1 MCSAIK
7 QQAQAA
13 DDQAAAPDD
22 QSVGNPVDT
31 TFDPFEQEIDSPIVP
46 QRSARCLSVIV
57 RLSKSTAL
65 HGRPRSSLARI
76 PVKTAVTKNGRQRPR
91 AHARNR
97 LTSAFAGTS
106 SPTVSLPYS
115 RFLTSTVAGNA
126 AFCTTRRSRNATI
139 ITRGKSH

>member
-65 HGRPRSSLARI
+65 HGRPRSSLAHSGEDRGHEER
-76 PVKTAVTKNGRQRPR
+76 PPAASGARQEQ
-91 AHARNR
+91 AHLGLRRHVLANR
-97 LTSAFAGTS
+97 EPALLALLDVDG
-106 SPTVSLPYS
+106 
-115 RFLTSTVAGNA
+115 G
-126 AFCTTRRSRNATI
+126 
-139 ITRGKSH
+139 G